1 MSNNGGSTGTITWTP
16 TSEVKE
22 KLQLLIDDL
31 IASLNVNELGATENE
46 IKTAVL
52 IAADIM
58 KMSTL
63 FYGNEFDLEAFKKLL
78 RGE

>member
-1 MSNNGGSTGTITWTP
+1 MSILYSL
-16 TSEVKE
+16 SR
-22 KLQLLIDDL
+22 
-31 IASLNVNELGATENE
+31 IAELKRLGASDEE

-63 FYGNEFDLEAFKKLL
+63 FYGNEFDLEDFKNMLK
-78 RGE
+78 GE

>member
-1 MSNNGGSTGTITWTP
+1 M
-16 TSEVKE
+16 K
-22 KLQLLIDDL
+22 
-31 IASLNVNELGATENE
+31 
-46 IKTAVL
+46 KTAVL

-78 RGE
+78 KGE